1 MGMGNIMKKL
11 IIYYSYSNNTKKV
24 AEKIKE
30 SIDADI
36 CEIET
41 VKPYVG
47 DYNTV
52 VNQGKEEIDS
62 GYKPEIKPININL
75 EDYDTIILGTPVW
88 WYTYAPA
95 VATFLSQYDLSNKTI
110 VPFVTNGGWIRH
122 TVKDI
127 KNNCKNSKVINA
139 IDIKFNGNKMA
150 LTEDKVKKWIST
162 L

>member
-1 MGMGNIMKKL
+1 MKKL
-11 IIYYSYSNNTKKV
+11 IIYYSYTNNTKKI
-24 AEKIKE
+24 AEQIKE

-41 VKPYVG
+41 VKPYLG
-47 DYNTV
+47 DYDTV
-52 VNQGKEEIDS
+52 VNQGKEEVDS
-62 GYKPEIKPININL
+62 GYKPEIKPIPVNF

-95 VATFLSQYDLSNKTI
+95 VSTFLSQYDLSNKTI
-110 VPFVTNGGWIRH
+110 IPFVTNGGWIGH

-127 KNNCKNSKVINA
+127 KNACKNSKVIND
-139 IDIKFNGNKMA
+139 IDIKF
-150 LTEDKVKKWIST
+150 DKDGMVLAEEKLEKWIKS